1 LKGLKILLYALS
13 VIFITNKLQG
23 QIVTQTYLDPCDLK
37 TYVITIPIQSN
48 NGVVIVIRGVS
59 KVFTYVQFSNGEV
72 DDWIKSIFA
81 TPCTPTIVA
90 SQAVTTTVTQSVSAA
105 ASMGV
110 ASASIPSSGAPV
122 QTKSESEPQSSSSES
137 KSDEKKSEEKK
148 KDDKK
153 KGIGSN
159 PMILASDLT
168 TSEGPDLKYNV
179 IASFG
184 ISKTSMVGNESW
196 GINTMIWS
204 TLKQFALSGGYTK
217 MDFKN
222 GKIEN
227 IHSYSMTLAYLD
239 GNYMNLIGYT
249 NITPNLKYGT
259 YGYNVGIVTL
269 LVKDNEYSDLKI
281 KEVRNTFNI
290 SFTTSVVGFWT
301 RPFIVNRKTTLSPQ
315 IFLMNTPINWN
326 SKTGETTVNRQIGF
340 LFGSSFDYKISKRF
354 GLSLNYKISGSTQ
367 KNTPILNNFLIGSR
381 LII

>member
-1 LKGLKILLYALS
+1 
-13 VIFITNKLQG
+13 
-23 QIVTQTYLDPCDLK
+23 
-37 TYVITIPIQSN
+37 
-48 NGVVIVIRGVS
+48 
-59 KVFTYVQFSNGEV
+59 
-72 DDWIKSIFA
+72 
-81 TPCTPTIVA
+81 
-90 SQAVTTTVTQSVSAA
+90 
-105 ASMGV
+105 
-110 ASASIPSSGAPV
+110 
-122 QTKSESEPQSSSSES
+122 
-137 KSDEKKSEEKK
+137 
-148 KDDKK
+148 
-153 KGIGSN
+153 
-159 PMILASDLT
+159 
-168 TSEGPDLKYNV
+168 
-179 IASFG
+179 
-184 ISKTSMVGNESW
+184 
-196 GINTMIWS
+196 
-204 TLKQFALSGGYTK
+204 
-217 MDFKN
+217 
-222 GKIEN
+222 
-227 IHSYSMTLAYLD
+227 MTLAYLD